1 MGDDPT
7 DGTHP
12 GEFPPQVQN
21 KYFGDATSETDGWEL
36 VILPSGRCPVG
47 GMAVD
52 NGDVHLHTP

>member
-21 KYFGDATSETDGWEL
+21 KYFGDATSETDGW
-36 VILPSGRCPVG
+36 
-47 GMAVD
+47 
-52 NGDVHLHTP
+52 